1 MMHLLSFLPNQIQ
14 ILLEPES
21 IWEMQT
27 QASVMQRLLLCTKL
41 RTFMLGK

>member
-1 MMHLLSFLPNQIQ
+1 MYVEQKKWTMHLLSFLPNQIQ

-27 QASVMQRLLLCTKL
+27 
-41 RTFMLGK
+41 